1 MWQLT
6 GFRIGAKRFQNSA
19 GISDRGKEISNRGKG
34 NYKPGQGFQIGVGI
48 INRCRTT
55 FSLRCVKIGSF
66 LSFLQNRITVSLEDL
81 EKKRRRKEIDNCC
94 FIGEGFSLEHLR

>member
-66 LSFLQNRITVSLEDL
+66 LLFLQNRITVSLEVL
-81 EKKRRRKEIDNCC
+81 EKEEEQEKKETIAVLL
-94 FIGEGFSLEHLR
+94 EKVSL

>member
-1 MWQLT
+1 MWQLM
-6 GFRIGAKRFQNSA
+6 GFRIEAKRFQNSA
-19 GISDRGKEISNRGKG
+19 GISDWGKEISNRGKR

-66 LSFLQNRITVSLEDL
+66 LLFLQNRITVSLEVL
-81 EKKRRRKEIDNCC
+81 EKEEEEEKKETIAVLL
-94 FIGEGFSLEHLR
+94 EKVSL